1 MPPTFFGTFSSST
14 VVSTLERPFEA
25 DGPQVFII
33 GSPIRL
39 AARLE
44 DAIAA

>member
-1 MPPTFFGTFSSST
+1 VLRVFGTFSSSA
-14 VVSTLERPFEA
+14 VVSTFERPFEA
-25 DGPQVFII
+25 DGPQVLVI

-44 DAIAA
+44 EAIPA